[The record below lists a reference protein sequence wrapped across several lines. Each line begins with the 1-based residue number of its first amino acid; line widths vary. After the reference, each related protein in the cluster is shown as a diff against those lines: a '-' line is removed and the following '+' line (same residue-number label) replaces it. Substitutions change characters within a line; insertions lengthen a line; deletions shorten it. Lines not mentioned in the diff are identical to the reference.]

1 LALEQAERI
10 ELTLIDHDFDGDV
23 LFPEIDPAEWS
34 APPMTPQ
41 SGSPEEAQR
50 IPGDFQLPGYSKHN
64 LENDKR
70 RKTQVLRL

>member
-1 LALEQAERI
+1 
-10 ELTLIDHDFDGDV
+10 
-23 LFPEIDPAEWS
+23 
-34 APPMTPQ
+34 MTPQ